1 MHWTRPLFIN
11 FSLLL
16 SLLTLS
22 ACSYLGSNKTDDIV
36 SLDYFKPKLINDSI
50 TCGQNKIISATNPC
64 LLINGRTQVMS
75 DSNTRKFDWPGTEF
89 NLKFSGTSI
98 SVVMSGSQ
106 TYFDVYIN
114 GNKVNQ
120 TSLNLMN
127 NTNENFDFKN
137 LFKMPTKEFLKPS
150 FELTLGKNLY
160 QLTPKLNKGIHTLR
174 LIKRNET
181 ISNPSQIHGFIIDSL
196 ATLMPMKPKK
206 LKLEFIGDSY
216 TVGYGNASPIEKL
229 RGNIN
234 GFDQDPTSRNCTDKE
249 LSLYTNSSLNYATQ
263 VSRQLNASY
272 QINSISG
279 IGVARNYNGSKSLE
293 PLINYYNQSI
303 ISDRTSN
310 YDDNFKPDVIIIAL
324 GTNDFSTVLQDH
336 EITQYPTREDLYKA
350 FQKKYILFIEMLRT
364 KHPGVQFL
372 LVANNSWPDNEQR
385 NQVREIVQHELI
397 NSKSDI
403 HSIDLD
409 HLMGLGCHWHPGL
422 KTHKEWSLQ
431 IERKIEEIL
440 GL

>member
-1 MHWTRPLFIN
+1 MHRTRPLFITC
-11 FSLLL
+11 SLLL
-16 SLLTLS
+16 SLLILS
-22 ACSYLGSNKTDDIV
+22 ACSSLSLNKPHNII
-36 SLDYFKPKLINDSI
+36 SLDYFKPKLLNDSI

-64 LLINGRTQVMS
+64 LLINGRTQVMN

-120 TSLNLMN
+120 TNLNLMN
-127 NTNENFDFKN
+127 KTTQAFKSEN

-160 QLTPKLNKGIHTLR
+160 KLTPKLNKGIHTLR

-196 ATLMPMKPKK
+196 ATLMPLKPKNFN
-206 LKLEFIGDSY
+206 LEFIGDSY
-216 TVGYGNASPIEKL
+216 TVGYGNTSPMERL
-229 RGNIN
+229 RGNID

-263 VSRQLNASY
+263 LSHQLNASY

-293 PLINYYNQSI
+293 PLINYYNQSV

-310 YDDNFKPDVIIIAL
+310 YDDDFKPDVIIIAL

-336 EITQYPTREDLYKA
+336 EIAKYPTREALYRD
-350 FQKKYILFIEMLRT
+350 FQKKYILFIGMLRT
-364 KHPGVQFL
+364 KYPGVQFL
-372 LVANNSWPDNEQR
+372 LVANNSWPENEQR
-385 NQVREIVQHELI
+385 NQIRKIVQHELI

-409 HLMGLGCHWHPGL
+409 NLMGLGCHWHPGL

-431 IERKIEEIL
+431 IERKINKIL
-440 GL
+440 EL